1 MTIALII
8 FLILIG
14 LLLIII
20 EIFVTPGIVIGIIGL
35 ALMVTGIYQTYVEF
49 GNMAGNLVL
58 AGSFLVSVTIVFLTF
73 RSGAW
78 DRFSLNETITGKVN
92 VIDTE
97 NIQIGAKGK
106 TLSALRPMGNA
117 LFNGTRVEVVTE
129 GEAIP
134 ANTEIEVYK
143 ILENKIIVKK
153 IS

>member
-14 LLLIII
+14 LLLILI

-35 ALMVTGIYQTYVEF
+35 VLMVTGIYQTYVEF
-49 GNMAGNLVL
+49 GNTAGNLVL

-97 NIQIGAKGK
+97 NIQTGAKGR

-117 LFNGTRVEVVTE
+117 LINGTRVEVVTE

-134 ANTEIEVYK
+134 ANTDIEVYK